1 MTEFLTDIMGSW
13 QPEMALPED
22 FLNLPAQIYA
32 DDPWWIPE
40 DRNNV
45 IAQFSRSNTWFNA
58 GKAWLGVIP
67 GKARLAGFFQEQ
79 LIDGEPAAFFGFWE
93 GINDVTEH
101 RRLFDAL
108 AEWARA
114 NGAKRLYGPINFTT
128 FNAYRLRLDG
138 FEQGAFPGEP
148 WNPPYYAELLE
159 KLGYSTRYRY
169 LSTFNDTT
177 NIVASVKSDYLR
189 VKPQLE
195 KLVRLEAMTAD
206 FWMSHLDELYGFV
219 DQVFGGNFAYT
230 PISRDAFIQS
240 CGTPFASKF
249 CPRTSVLARALDGS
263 IAGFFLVFPD
273 YSPLL
278 RQTSTARIRPGDIHY
293 DTHFD
298 QLPSPRRGLAKT
310 GGVHPDFRAHGLF
323 TAMGCEL
330 SLRAE
335 GIYDGLAGTLVRED
349 NNSRQFALRHG
360 GGFSHTYAL
369 YQSPL

>member
-1 MTEFLTDIMGSW
+1 MTDYMGPW
-13 QPEMALPED
+13 QPEMVLPES
-22 FLNLPAQIYA
+22 FLDLPAQIYA
-32 DDPWWIPE
+32 NDSWWIPE
-40 DRNNV
+40 DRDSV
-45 IAQFSRSNTWFNA
+45 KSQFSHENAWFNE
-58 GKAWLGVIP
+58 GNAWLGVVP
-67 GKARLAGFFQEQ
+67 GKARLAGFYREQ

-93 GINDVTEH
+93 GVDDLVAH
-101 RRLFDAL
+101 RQLFDAL
-108 AEWARA
+108 KDWAHA
-114 NGAKRLYGPINFTT
+114 QGATRLYGPINFTT
-128 FNAYRLRLDG
+128 FNAYRVRLDG
-138 FEQGAFPGEP
+138 FEHGAFPGEP
-148 WNPPYYAELLE
+148 WNPPYYASLLE
-159 KLGYSTRYRY
+159 SLGFSTRYRY

-177 NIVASVKSDYLR
+177 DVVASVKSDYLR

-195 KLVRLEAMTAD
+195 ELVTLEAMTAD

-230 PISRDAFIQS
+230 PISKETFKQA
-240 CGTPFASKF
+240 CGKPFASKF
-249 CPRTSVLARALDGS
+249 CPRTSVLARARDGR

-278 RQTSTARIRPGDIHY
+278 RQTSAPRIRPGDIHY
-293 DTHFD
+293 DTHFE
-298 QLPSPRRGLAKT
+298 QLPPPRRGLAKT

-330 SLRAE
+330 SLRAD

-360 GGFSHTYAL
+360 GGFSHLYAL